1 MVGLL
6 LFILPI
12 LNAIKGVIY
21 SQSFN
26 ASLVLMCVITA
37 TVIMVISSNVVL
49 SLGMVGALSIVRFR
63 AAIKDPMDIVFLF
76 WSIAMGI
83 IIGARQYMFGVIA
96 AVVAAVAFF
105 IMLKLRGAG
114 RYISSLSVLKTPCSP
129 RWAGCSQN

>member
-1 MVGLL
+1 
-6 LFILPI
+6 
-12 LNAIKGVIY
+12 
-21 SQSFN
+21 
-26 ASLVLMCVITA
+26 
-37 TVIMVISSNVVL
+37 
-49 SLGMVGALSIVRFR
+49 MVGALSIVRFR